1 MSFHAAPSA
10 AAAAMP
16 AQAHAEL
23 NAEVR
28 RLGLLAPR
36 PALDDRAMPAPK
48 PARARSGLVAW
59 RLKRVLSFME
69 EHYWEP
75 VTLTEMARVAG
86 LSRMHFAAQFRI
98 STGAKPHEYL
108 LRLRVERAQKL
119 MMESDEPLAQ
129 VAFSVGFQTQAHFT
143 TVFRR
148 FAATTP
154 HRWRSEQIARTP
166 RGGAA
171 APRAL
176 GSAHQA

>member
-1 MSFHAAPSA
+1 
-10 AAAAMP
+10 MP

-28 RLGLLAPR
+28 RLGLLTPR
-36 PALDDRAMPAPK
+36 PASDDQTRPAPK
-48 PARARSGLVAW
+48 PVRARSGLVAW

-69 EHYWEP
+69 EHYWQP
-75 VTLTEMARVAG
+75 VTLAEMARVAG

-154 HRWRSEQIARTP
+154 HRWRSEQMARTP
-166 RGGAA
+166 RGGA

>member
-1 MSFHAAPSA
+1 MSFHAAQSA
-10 AAAAMP
+10 AAAAIP

-28 RLGLLAPR
+28 RLGLLAPH
-36 PALDDRAMPAPK
+36 PGPEERAMPAPK
-48 PARARSGLVAW
+48 AVRAQSGLVAW

-69 EHYWEP
+69 EHYWQP
-75 VTLTEMARVAG
+75 VTLAEMARVAG

-98 STGAKPHEYL
+98 ATGAKPHEYL

-154 HRWRSEQIARTP
+154 HRWRSAQMAHAP
-166 RGGAA
+166 RVGTV